1 MQSKFKM
8 SSTVIEADDLP
19 LSIGSNQNERKM
31 LVYAFLNE
39 IKMLVNYQNEKNISL
54 FTRFYHMPLGP
65 LSIIC
70 HLDHCCGTIC

>member
-1 MQSKFKM
+1 LTPIVTLMLPKFKIG
-8 SSTVIEADDLP
+8 STVIEADDLP

-54 FTRFYHMPLGP
+54 FTRFYHMRERSLF
-65 LSIIC
+65 
-70 HLDHCCGTIC
+70 T